1 MFDCDFVDGNN
12 NSWKKVLQHPHE
24 RTNDIIYD
32 DILRNLPPDN
42 NELMKPSKL
51 CYFKNCVTSI

>member
-1 MFDCDFVDGNN
+1 MFDCDFVDGND

-24 RTNDIIYD
+24 RTNDINYD

-51 CYFKNCVTSI
+51 C